1 MVFRVCLLCFDLRQG
16 FTDSPLFNGT
26 IQSVG
31 PRYCPSIETKL
42 NTFAYRTSH
51 HLFLEPEGE
60 TTTEFYLNGFSSS
73 LPWDVQLTGLRLI
86 EGFENVRIFR
96 PGYAIEYDYFPPT
109 QLYHTLETK
118 LIQGL
123 YFAGQING
131 TTGYEEA
138 AAQGLTREQIAEKV
152 KKLLLDASL
161 VKDPTV
167 TVSLSNLHY
176 SMMGEVAKPG
186 QYAIDEEKV
195 TILDAISKAG
205 DLTIQGRRQDVM
217 VLRQENGHQKI
228 YKIDLCSGKDIFNS
242 PAYYLQQNDVVYV
255 TPNDTKKR
263 SSTLNGN
270 TVQSTGFWMSIS
282 SLIVTILTFLKVN

>member
-1 MVFRVCLLCFDLRQG
+1 MKFSKLVLSGVLGIALLSATSCGTPKNVAYFQDLNNNPDTVITLQNRVITVKP
-16 FTDSPLFNGT
+16 TDKIYIGVKSKDPQISQLFN
-26 IQSVG
+26 
-31 PRYCPSIETKL
+31 
-42 NTFAYRTSH
+42 
-51 HLFLEPEGE
+51 
-60 TTTEFYLNGFSSS
+60 
-73 LPWDVQLTGLRLI
+73 LTGGTSSGATNMSQDAYYYTVDSKGDI
-86 EGFENVRIFR
+86 
-96 PGYAIEYDYFPPT
+96 DFPVVG
-109 QLYHTLETK
+109 K
-118 LIQGL
+118 IQV
-123 YFAGQING
+123 A
-131 TTGYEEA
+131 
-138 AAQGLTREQIAEKV
+138 GLTREEIAEKV
-152 KKLLLDASL
+152 KKSLVDASL

-167 TVSLSNLHY
+167 TVGLSNLHY

-186 QYAIDEEKV
+186 QYAIEEEKV

-205 DLTIQGRRQDVM
+205 DLTIQGKRNDVM

-228 YKIDLCSGKDIFNS
+228 YKIGLCSGRDIFNS

>member
-1 MVFRVCLLCFDLRQG
+1 MKFSKLVLSGVLGIALLSATSCGTPKNVAYFQDLNNNPDTVITLQNRVITVKP
-16 FTDSPLFNGT
+16 TDKIYIGVKSKDPQISQLFN
-26 IQSVG
+26 
-31 PRYCPSIETKL
+31 L
-42 NTFAYRTSH
+42 M
-51 HLFLEPEGE
+51 GE
-60 TTTEFYLNGFSSS
+60 TRGSSANNLS
-73 LPWDVQLTGLRLI
+73 QDAYYYTVDSKGDI
-86 EGFENVRIFR
+86 
-96 PGYAIEYDYFPPT
+96 DFPVVG
-109 QLYHTLETK
+109 K
-118 LIQGL
+118 IQV
-123 YFAGQING
+123 A
-131 TTGYEEA
+131 
-138 AAQGLTREQIAEKV
+138 GLTREEIAEKV
-152 KKLLLDASL
+152 KKSLVDASL

-186 QYAIDEEKV
+186 QYAIEEEKV

-205 DLTIQGRRQDVM
+205 DLTIQGKRNDVM

-228 YKIDLCSGKDIFNS
+228 YKINLCSGRDIFNS

>member
-1 MVFRVCLLCFDLRQG
+1 MKFSKLVLSGVLGIALLSATSCGTPKNVAYFQDLNNNPDTVITLQNRVITVKP
-16 FTDSPLFNGT
+16 TDKIYIGVKSKDPQISQLFN
-26 IQSVG
+26 
-31 PRYCPSIETKL
+31 
-42 NTFAYRTSH
+42 
-51 HLFLEPEGE
+51 
-60 TTTEFYLNGFSSS
+60 
-73 LPWDVQLTGLRLI
+73 LTGGTSSGATNMSQDAYYYTVDSKGDI
-86 EGFENVRIFR
+86 
-96 PGYAIEYDYFPPT
+96 DFPVVG
-109 QLYHTLETK
+109 K
-118 LIQGL
+118 IQV
-123 YFAGQING
+123 A
-131 TTGYEEA
+131 
-138 AAQGLTREQIAEKV
+138 GLTREEIAEKV
-152 KKLLLDASL
+152 KKSLVDASL

-167 TVSLSNLHY
+167 TVGLSNLHY

-186 QYAIDEEKV
+186 QYAIEEEKV

-205 DLTIQGRRQDVM
+205 DLTIQGKRNDVM

-228 YKIDLCSGKDIFNS
+228 YKINLCSGRDIFSS

>member
-1 MVFRVCLLCFDLRQG
+1 MKFSKLVLSGVLGIALLSATSCGTPKNVAYFQDLNNNPDTVITLQNRVITVKP
-16 FTDSPLFNGT
+16 TDKIYIGVKSKDPQISQLFN
-26 IQSVG
+26 
-31 PRYCPSIETKL
+31 
-42 NTFAYRTSH
+42 
-51 HLFLEPEGE
+51 
-60 TTTEFYLNGFSSS
+60 
-73 LPWDVQLTGLRLI
+73 LTGGTSSGATNMSQDAYYYTVDSKGDI
-86 EGFENVRIFR
+86 
-96 PGYAIEYDYFPPT
+96 DFPVVG
-109 QLYHTLETK
+109 K
-118 LIQGL
+118 IQV
-123 YFAGQING
+123 A
-131 TTGYEEA
+131 
-138 AAQGLTREQIAEKV
+138 GLTREEIAEKV
-152 KKLLLDASL
+152 KKSLVDASL
-161 VKDPTV
+161 VKDPTI

-270 TVQSTGFWMSIS
+270 TVQSTGFWISIA
-282 SLIVTILTFLKVN
+282 SLLVTVLTFLKVN

>member
-1 MVFRVCLLCFDLRQG
+1 MKFSKLVLSGVLGIALLSATSCGTPKNVAYFQDLNNNPDTVITLQNRVITVKP
-16 FTDSPLFNGT
+16 TDKIYIGVKSKDPQISQLFN
-26 IQSVG
+26 
-31 PRYCPSIETKL
+31 
-42 NTFAYRTSH
+42 
-51 HLFLEPEGE
+51 
-60 TTTEFYLNGFSSS
+60 
-73 LPWDVQLTGLRLI
+73 LTGGTSSGATNMLQDAYYYTVDSKGDI
-86 EGFENVRIFR
+86 
-96 PGYAIEYDYFPPT
+96 DFPVVG
-109 QLYHTLETK
+109 K
-118 LIQGL
+118 IQV
-123 YFAGQING
+123 A
-131 TTGYEEA
+131 
-138 AAQGLTREQIAEKV
+138 GLTREEIAEKV
-152 KKLLLDASL
+152 KKSLVDASL

-167 TVSLSNLHY
+167 TVGLSNLHY

-186 QYAIDEEKV
+186 QYAIEEEKV

-205 DLTIQGRRQDVM
+205 DLTIQGKRNDVM

-228 YKIDLCSGKDIFNS
+228 YKINLCSGRDIFNS

>member
-1 MVFRVCLLCFDLRQG
+1 MKFSKLVLSGALGIALLSATSCGTPKNVAYFQDLNNNPDTVITLQNRVITVKP
-16 FTDSPLFNGT
+16 TDKIYIGVKSKDPQISQLFN
-26 IQSVG
+26 
-31 PRYCPSIETKL
+31 
-42 NTFAYRTSH
+42 
-51 HLFLEPEGE
+51 
-60 TTTEFYLNGFSSS
+60 
-73 LPWDVQLTGLRLI
+73 LTGGTSSGATNMSQDAYYYTVDSRGDI
-86 EGFENVRIFR
+86 
-96 PGYAIEYDYFPPT
+96 DFPVVG
-109 QLYHTLETK
+109 K
-118 LIQGL
+118 IQV
-123 YFAGQING
+123 A
-131 TTGYEEA
+131 
-138 AAQGLTREQIAEKV
+138 GLTREEIAEKV
-152 KKLLLDASL
+152 KKSLVDASL

-205 DLTIQGRRQDVM
+205 DLTIQGKRNDVM

-228 YKIDLCSGKDIFNS
+228 YKINLCSGRDIFSS

-270 TVQSTGFWMSIS
+270 TVQSTGFWISIS

>member
-1 MVFRVCLLCFDLRQG
+1 MKFSKLVLSGVLGIALLSATSCGTPKNVAYFQDLNNNPDTVITLQNRVITVKP
-16 FTDSPLFNGT
+16 TDKIYIGVKSKDPQISQLFN
-26 IQSVG
+26 
-31 PRYCPSIETKL
+31 
-42 NTFAYRTSH
+42 
-51 HLFLEPEGE
+51 
-60 TTTEFYLNGFSSS
+60 
-73 LPWDVQLTGLRLI
+73 LTGGTSSGATNMSQDAYYYTVDSKGDI
-86 EGFENVRIFR
+86 
-96 PGYAIEYDYFPPT
+96 DFPVVG
-109 QLYHTLETK
+109 K
-118 LIQGL
+118 IQV
-123 YFAGQING
+123 A
-131 TTGYEEA
+131 
-138 AAQGLTREQIAEKV
+138 GLTREEIAEKV
-152 KKLLLDASL
+152 KKSLVDASL

-186 QYAIDEEKV
+186 QYAIEEEKV

-205 DLTIQGRRQDVM
+205 DLTIQGKRNDVM

-228 YKIDLCSGKDIFNS
+228 YKIDLCSGRDIFSS

>member
-1 MVFRVCLLCFDLRQG
+1 MKFSKLVLSGVLGIALLSATSCGTPKNVAYFQDLNNNPDTVITLQNRVITVKP
-16 FTDSPLFNGT
+16 TDKIYIGVKSKDPQISQLFN
-26 IQSVG
+26 
-31 PRYCPSIETKL
+31 
-42 NTFAYRTSH
+42 
-51 HLFLEPEGE
+51 
-60 TTTEFYLNGFSSS
+60 
-73 LPWDVQLTGLRLI
+73 LTGGTSSGATNMSQDAYYYTVDSKGDI
-86 EGFENVRIFR
+86 
-96 PGYAIEYDYFPPT
+96 DFPVVG
-109 QLYHTLETK
+109 K
-118 LIQGL
+118 IQV
-123 YFAGQING
+123 A
-131 TTGYEEA
+131 
-138 AAQGLTREQIAEKV
+138 GLTREEIAEKV
-152 KKLLLDASL
+152 KKLLVDASL

-167 TVSLSNLHY
+167 TVGLSNLHY

-186 QYAIDEEKV
+186 QYAIEEEKV

-205 DLTIQGRRQDVM
+205 DLTIQGKRNDVM

-228 YKIDLCSGKDIFNS
+228 YKIDLCSGRDIFSS

>member
-1 MVFRVCLLCFDLRQG
+1 MKFSKLVLSGVLGIALLSATSCGTPKNVAYFQDLNNNPDTVITLQNRVITVKP
-16 FTDSPLFNGT
+16 TDKIYIGVKSKDPQISQLFN
-26 IQSVG
+26 
-31 PRYCPSIETKL
+31 
-42 NTFAYRTSH
+42 
-51 HLFLEPEGE
+51 
-60 TTTEFYLNGFSSS
+60 
-73 LPWDVQLTGLRLI
+73 LTGGTSSGATNMSQDAYYYTVDSKGDI
-86 EGFENVRIFR
+86 
-96 PGYAIEYDYFPPT
+96 DFPVVGKM
-109 QLYHTLETK
+109 QV
-118 LIQGL
+118 
-123 YFAGQING
+123 A
-131 TTGYEEA
+131 
-138 AAQGLTREQIAEKV
+138 GLTREEIAEKV
-152 KKLLLDASL
+152 KKSLVDASL

-186 QYAIDEEKV
+186 QYAIEEEKV

-205 DLTIQGRRQDVM
+205 DLTIQGRRNDVM

-228 YKIDLCSGKDIFNS
+228 YKINLCSGRDIFSS

>member
-1 MVFRVCLLCFDLRQG
+1 MKFSKLVLSGVLGIALLSATSCGTPKNVAYFQDLNNNPDTVITLQNRVITVKP
-16 FTDSPLFNGT
+16 TDKIYIGVKSKDAQISQLFN
-26 IQSVG
+26 
-31 PRYCPSIETKL
+31 
-42 NTFAYRTSH
+42 
-51 HLFLEPEGE
+51 
-60 TTTEFYLNGFSSS
+60 
-73 LPWDVQLTGLRLI
+73 LTGGTSSGATNMSQDAYYYTVDSKGDI
-86 EGFENVRIFR
+86 
-96 PGYAIEYDYFPPT
+96 DFPVVG
-109 QLYHTLETK
+109 K
-118 LIQGL
+118 IQV
-123 YFAGQING
+123 A
-131 TTGYEEA
+131 
-138 AAQGLTREQIAEKV
+138 GLTREEIAEKV
-152 KKLLLDASL
+152 KKSLVDASL
-161 VKDPTV
+161 VKDPTI